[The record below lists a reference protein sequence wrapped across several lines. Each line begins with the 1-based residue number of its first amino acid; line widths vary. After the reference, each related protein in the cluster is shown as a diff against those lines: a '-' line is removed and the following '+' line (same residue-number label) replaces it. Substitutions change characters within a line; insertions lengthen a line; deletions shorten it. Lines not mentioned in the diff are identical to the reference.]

1 MCEPGQL
8 TWLEGKVTI
17 RPGFSGTVPIF
28 NGLSRENWDLS
39 RDAYIIVPIY
49 LSCPGFNCP
58 ACAIYHTIKP
68 IFSKFWSRRARL
80 PSLLYP
86 TVRSRYRERR
96 IAERMNPFRR
106 LIASKP
112 VSSIVNVISRCQ
124 LVRRV
129 MFSRRYAQC
138 LVCGI
143 RPADDGSKRC
153 FAHRRSPIPLRVF
166 TCVDEGCCAVYCQEC
181 FDDLDR
187 TCPLC
192 RRQWPQRD
200 HHDVDCSQFAPLP
213 VASTTNSLQRVGG
226 RCSRD
231 DLVGEEDEHYVI
243 DSVAVREDD
252 TMSCCKSGGKV
263 SV

>member
-1 MCEPGQL
+1 
-8 TWLEGKVTI
+8 
-17 RPGFSGTVPIF
+17 
-28 NGLSRENWDLS
+28 
-39 RDAYIIVPIY
+39 
-49 LSCPGFNCP
+49 
-58 ACAIYHTIKP
+58 
-68 IFSKFWSRRARL
+68 
-80 PSLLYP
+80 
-86 TVRSRYRERR
+86 
-96 IAERMNPFRR
+96 
-106 LIASKP
+106 
-112 VSSIVNVISRCQ
+112 
-124 LVRRV
+124 
-129 MFSRRYAQC
+129 MFSRRYEQC

-143 RPADDGSKRC
+143 RPDDDCSKRCFDSSKRFFDGSKRC
-153 FAHRRSPIPLRVF
+153 FAYRRSPIPLRVF

-231 DLVGEEDEHYVI
+231 YLVGEEDEHYVI